1 MSKLITPSLFS
12 SISWLENCPEKYKE
26 DAYEQLRGMLARD
39 QKWNPSPQIIRGMEF
54 EKKVES
60 VLMSGHADQLR
71 VSAEFREFLTV
82 CAGGTWQ
89 KKTKTY
95 MTIDGTEYCLF
106 GKIDVDFPAKIMDLK
121 TTGKVPW
128 NGFEHKYLSSAQHKI
143 YCHNEQKVDFLYMI
157 ALFEDVKGQALS
169 QKIASIHYVKYHV
182 ESFDRLAEEIRELIG
197 EAMMFFE
204 QYPELGV
211 LFNTKYS
218 KY

>member
-12 SISWLENCPEKYKE
+12 SIKWLETCPESYKE

-39 QKWNPSPQIIRGMEF
+39 QKWDPSPQIIRGMDF

-60 VLMSGHADQLR
+60 VLMSGRADELN
-71 VSAEFREFLTV
+71 VSKEFREFLTV
-82 CAGGTWQ
+82 CKGGKWQ

-106 GKIDVDFPAKIMDLK
+106 GKIDVDFPAKIIDLK

-128 NGFEHKYLSSAQHKI
+128 KGFEHKYLSSAQHKI
-143 YCHNEQKVDFLYMI
+143 YCHNEQKPDFTYII
-157 ALFEDVKGQALS
+157 ALFNDVKGQELNK
-169 QKIASIHYVKYHV
+169 KIESVHYVDYHV

-197 EAMMFFE
+197 EAMMFFD
-204 QYPELGV
+204 QYPELFK